1 MKHALAKTTFIQRLN
16 TRGGSAPVDNTGCL
30 SAGDVGHQLL
40 VPYQAD
46 YFFYRAA
53 E

>member
-1 MKHALAKTTFIQRLN
+1 LN
-16 TRGGSAPVDNTGCL
+16 TRGGSAPADSAGCL

-40 VPYQAD
+40 VPYTAD
-46 YFFYRAA
+46 YFFYRAT